1 MVTNNY
7 YNEINDRVGG
17 YDQQIKQ
24 LEPYKLLNE
33 LLLSGK
39 WYELPN
45 NFLQNSDFIK
55 EKAAEYHNIFKQ
67 RAVDQDIL
75 KNYNTKYT
83 SWDSLNSVVWKI
95 SNELSSTENDLLQ
108 KISGLWNIFWWE
120 KSDLIDRINKNADVL
135 KSSVSG
141 QSQEEQSLAEWLW
154 TRRGVWTKAMEDL
167 TRTSLQNKEIWQKA
181 EIENNTLTQLQNVS
195 NLYNQLLN
203 NLLIQYK
210 STKDTYVLWKIQNT
224 VNILEALWKYW
235 KTKSPDTGG
244 EQESPDTKK
253 KIKKTTGGDSGFI
266 DSNKD
271 WIPDTLQPSLNKN
284 IAMAEIQ
291 KKLWF

>member
-1 MVTNNY
+1 
-7 YNEINDRVGG
+7 
-17 YDQQIKQ
+17 
-24 LEPYKLLNE
+24 
-33 LLLSGK
+33 LSGK
-39 WYELPN
+39 WTNLPN

-55 EKAAEYHNIFKQ
+55 EKATEYQNVFKKK
-67 RAVDQDIL
+67 AVDQDVL

-83 SWDSLNSVVWKI
+83 SWDSLSSVVWKA
-95 SNELSSTENDLLQ
+95 SNDFSSTENDLLQ
-108 KISGLWNIFWWE
+108 KISGLWDIFWWE
-120 KSDLIDRINKNADVL
+120 KSELIDRINKNADVL
-135 KSSVSG
+135 KNSVSA

-203 NLLIQYK
+203 NLLTQYK
-210 STKDTYVLWKIQNT
+210 STKDTYVLWKIQNA

-235 KTKSPDTGG
+235 KAKYSNTGGGMKSPDTGG
-244 EQESPDTKK
+244 GTKSPTSS
-253 KIKKTTGGDSGFI
+253 GSGFT

-271 WIPDTLQPSLNKN
+271 WIPDTVQPPLNTS
-284 IAMAEIQ
+284 IAMTEIQ